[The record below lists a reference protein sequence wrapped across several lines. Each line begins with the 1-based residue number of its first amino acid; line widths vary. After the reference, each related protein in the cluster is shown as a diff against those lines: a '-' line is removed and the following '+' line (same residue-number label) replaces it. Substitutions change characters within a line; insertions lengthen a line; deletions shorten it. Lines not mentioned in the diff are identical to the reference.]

1 MSFLDRIFSKPTA
14 HAPSA
19 EPPGPAAEE
28 MRKYRKANVGK
39 NTFLDA
45 TVHVLGW
52 KNVRIGQDCV
62 VGEYTWLNVNHRDAE
77 EPAIVIGDSCF
88 VGRRNFFSAARRI
101 RLGAYCLTGTECRF
115 LGANH
120 VFTSPF
126 VPYIKSGVT
135 TEGEIDI
142 GVNCWL
148 GADVT
153 VLGNVRIGHGSIIGA
168 CTVVTRDIPPFSL
181 AVGNP
186 ARVLRRYDIARAEWV
201 PVQANEPAPP
211 VPDEQEYEAGLR
223 RDYPRCKGPKLAAST
238 ALGDLP

>member
-1 MSFLDRIFSKPTA
+1 MSLFGRIFSTPKS
-14 HAPSA
+14 APDA
-19 EPPGPAAEE
+19 DPKAAEV
-28 MRKYRKANVGK
+28 RKYRKEHVGK

-62 VGEYTWLNVNHRDAE
+62 VGEYTWLNVNHRDVAG
-77 EPAIVIGDSCF
+77 PAIVIEDNCF
-88 VGRRNFFSAARRI
+88 IGRRNFLSAAGRI
-101 RLGAYCLTGTECRF
+101 RLGAYCLTGTDCRF

-153 VLGNVRIGHGSIIGA
+153 VLGDVQIGHGSIIGA
-168 CTVVTRDIPPFSL
+168 CAVVTRDIPPFSL
-181 AVGNP
+181 VVGNP
-186 ARVLRRYDIARAEWV
+186 ARVLRRYDIEKNEWV
-201 PVQANEPAPP
+201 PVAEYAGTKPL
-211 VPDEQEYEAGLR
+211 PDEKEYEAGLR

>member
-1 MSFLDRIFSKPTA
+1 
-14 HAPSA
+14 
-19 EPPGPAAEE
+19 
-28 MRKYRKANVGK
+28 
-39 NTFLDA
+39 
-45 TVHVLGW
+45 
-52 KNVRIGQDCV
+52 
-62 VGEYTWLNVNHRDAE
+62 VNHREAE
-77 EPAIVIGDSCF
+77 APAILIEDSCF
-88 VGRRNFFSAARRI
+88 VGRRNFFSAALRI
-101 RLGAYCLTGTECRF
+101 RLGAYCLTGTDCRF

-135 TEGEIDI
+135 TEGVIDI

-168 CTVVTRDIPPFSL
+168 CSVVTRDIPPFSL

-186 ARVLRRYDIARAEWV
+186 ARVLRRYDAARAEWV
-201 PVQANEPAPP
+201 PAPEYAEANPL
-211 VPDEQEYEAGLR
+211 PDEPEYEAGLR

>member
-1 MSFLDRIFSKPTA
+1 MSLLGRIFSKPTA
-14 HAPSA
+14 DADA
-19 EPPGPAAEE
+19 DTKADEL
-28 MRKYRKANVGK
+28 RRLRKAHVGK
-39 NTFLDA
+39 NSFLDA
-45 TVHVLGW
+45 TVQVLGW
-52 KNVRIGQDCV
+52 RNVRIGQDCV
-62 VGEYTWLNVNHRDAE
+62 IGEYTWLNVNHREGE
-77 EPAIVIGDSCF
+77 EAAILIEDSCF

-101 RLGAYCLTGTECRF
+101 RLGAYCLTGTDCRF

-135 TEGEIDI
+135 TEGVIDI

-186 ARVLRRYDIARAEWV
+186 ARVLRRYDAGRGEWT
-201 PVQANEPAPP
+201 PWRSTQRESRCRTRRSTRRR
-211 VPDEQEYEAGLR
+211 LR

-238 ALGDLP
+238 ALGDLL

>member
-1 MSFLDRIFSKPTA
+1 MSLFGRSKPKPA
-14 HAPSA
+14 DPEA
-19 EPPGPAAEE
+19 EARAEAA
-28 MRKYRKANVGK
+28 RKYRKAHVGG

-45 TVHVLGW
+45 TVQVLGW

-62 VGEYTWLNVNHRDAE
+62 VGEYSWLNVNHRETDDE
-77 EPAIVIGDSCF
+77 AIVIEDNCF

-101 RLGAYCLTGTECRF
+101 RLGAYCLTGTDCRF
-115 LGANH
+115 LGADH
-120 VFTSPF
+120 IFTSPF
-126 VPYIKSGVT
+126 IPYIRSGVT
-135 TEGEIDI
+135 TEGEINI

-153 VLGNVRIGHGSIIGA
+153 VLGNVRVGHGSIIGA

-186 ARVLRRYDIARAEWV
+186 ARILRRYDGARGEWV
-201 PVQANEPAPP
+201 PIEEWSDQKPL
-211 VPDEQEYEAGLR
+211 PDEREYEAVLR
-223 RDYPRCKGPKLAAST
+223 RDYPRCKGPKLAGST

>member
-1 MSFLDRIFSKPTA
+1 MSLLGRIFSKPRQ
-14 HAPSA
+14 APEA
-19 EPPGPAAEE
+19 DPKAEE
-28 MRKYRKANVGK
+28 LRKLRKANVGK
-39 NTFLDA
+39 NSFLDP
-45 TVHVLGW
+45 TVQVLGW
-52 KNVRIGQDCV
+52 KSVRIGQDCV
-62 VGEYTWLNVNHRDAE
+62 LGEYTWLNVNHRETE
-77 EPAIVIGDSCF
+77 EPAILIEDNCF

-101 RLGAYCLTGTECRF
+101 RLGAYCLTGTDCRF

-135 TEGEIDI
+135 TEEVIDI
-142 GVNCWL
+142 GSNCWL
-148 GADVT
+148 GAGVT

-186 ARVLRRYDIARAEWV
+186 ARVLRRYDAARGQWV
-201 PVQANEPAPP
+201 PEGEYQETKPM
-211 VPDEQEYEAGLR
+211 PDEPEYLAALR